1 MHIDQ
6 TVLISLAFELKNGHE
21 GRGFN
26 QETRQM
32 AQIQRVPKVHV
43 VQIINDHPWN
53 QNPSYKVAYYLKKI
67 DLLGELIAILPHPSP
82 TYPILKHACPSK
94 QPKEI

>member
-43 VQIINDHPWN
+43 VQIINDHP
-53 QNPSYKVAYYLKKI
+53 
-67 DLLGELIAILPHPSP
+67 
-82 TYPILKHACPSK
+82 
-94 QPKEI
+94 